1 VFTNLRW
8 RPGRRSASVAIL
20 VAALAAAGMMA
31 GGPAAAGDRA
41 ATARHDHGAAYSA
54 EQAAAIRAQQLSP
67 AAFVPGSEFR
77 ADCTSKGRSGDDP
90 IVKPGQPGASH
101 VHEFSGNRTT
111 TAYSTL
117 QSLRLGTTTC
127 DPAVDLS
134 AYWTPTL
141 YKNGVPVAP
150 ERVTVYY
157 QGVFERG
164 GAVTP
169 PQGLRIV
176 VGNAVATS
184 PGQNPAARWS
194 CLGYPQSSSDF
205 LNCPAGSKLQT
216 YLDFPT
222 CWDGR
227 NLDSADHKSHV
238 QFIIGGIGGHCPAGY
253 PKMLPRTE
261 FLITYPVNGGGLT
274 LAGTRNGVN
283 VTDAPGYTFHGDWMN
298 AWEPGEFERR
308 MNTCVRGGYIC
319 GTDGRPSVG

>member
-1 VFTNLRW
+1 VFTKTRW

-20 VAALAAAGMMA
+20 VAALGGAGIMA

-41 ATARHDHGAAYSA
+41 ATARHDHGAAYTA
-54 EQAAAIRAQQLSP
+54 EQAAAIRTQQMSP
-67 AAFVPGSEFR
+67 AAFVRGSEFR

-90 IVKPGQPGASH
+90 IVKSGLPGASH
-101 VHEFSGNRTT
+101 IHEFSGNRTT
-111 TAYSTL
+111 DAYSTL

-127 DPAVDLS
+127 NPKVDLS

-157 QGVFERG
+157 QGVFEKA

-169 PQGLRIV
+169 PQGLRVV
-176 VGNAVATS
+176 VGNAVAIS
-184 PGQNPAARWS
+184 PEQNPAARWS

-205 LNCPAGSKLQT
+205 PNCPAGSKLQT

-222 CWDGR
+222 CWDGQQ
-227 NLDSADHKSHV
+227 LDSPDHKSHV

-261 FLITYPVNGGGLT
+261 FLITYPVNGGGLS

-283 VTDAPGYTFHGDWMN
+283 VTNAPGFTFHGDWLN
-298 AWEPGEFERR
+298 AWEPREFERR
-308 MNTCVRGGYIC
+308 MNVCIRAGYIC
-319 GTDGRPSVG
+319 GTDGNPSVG